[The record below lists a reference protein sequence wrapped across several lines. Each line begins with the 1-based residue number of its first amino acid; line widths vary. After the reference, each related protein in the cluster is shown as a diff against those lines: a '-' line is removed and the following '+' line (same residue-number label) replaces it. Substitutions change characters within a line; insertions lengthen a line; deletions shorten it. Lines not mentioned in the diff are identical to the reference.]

1 MLGYVGF
8 RVPGFGF
15 GVLGAGDK
23 GFGGFGVSG
32 CYFKGLGRLGAEV
45 G

>member
-23 GFGGFGVSG
+23 GFGG
-32 CYFKGLGRLGAEV
+32 LGFRGATSRV
-45 G
+45 